1 MRRKAVIR
9 LAMNIIKR
17 NILEIFWI
25 LFIIAGG
32 VALPLIWQARGI
44 DVIIFISIAGCLLAF
59 IISPIIGGIIFGI
72 VKMANY
78 IMRIKNKWRIE
89 LNDIEKQMEKAT
101 RNN

>member
-44 DVIIFISIAGCLLAF
+44 DVIIIISIAGCLLAF
-59 IISPIIGGIIFGI
+59 FIFAIIWGIIFGI
-72 VKMANY
+72 AKMANY
-78 IMRIKNKWRIE
+78 IMHIKNKWRVE
-89 LNDIEKQMEKAT
+89 LNNIEKQMGKAT
-101 RNN
+101 SNN

>member
-1 MRRKAVIR
+1 MRQKAVIR

-59 IISPIIGGIIFGI
+59 IISAIIGGIIFGI